1 MKRKQECI
9 SLLND
14 HDFEQGRTVN
24 TVNWFAK
31 KSHEFRVLEG
41 GVMHTTCK
49 GGHLTQV
56 NYANITECRLEMLIF
71 DNKLNKAGVPRR
83 FAWIVSSPVKV
94 KAPEKRRAKM
104 VEGFNSAMV

>member
-1 MKRKQECI
+1 MKRKEGHI

-14 HDFEQGRTVN
+14 HGFEQGHTVN
-24 TVNWFAK
+24 TVYWWAK

-41 GVMHTTCK
+41 GVMHTNCK
-49 GGHLTQV
+49 GGNLIQV

-83 FAWIVSSPVKV
+83 FA
-94 KAPEKRRAKM
+94 
-104 VEGFNSAMV
+104 